1 MYRRRQ
7 FKTNLKLKLHEANVE
22 QRLYNALHLCVC
34 VCACLNTLY
43 STYTLMKLYAAPKKP
58 KTCFCLEK
66 QKNYNN
72 KTNVASCSAW
82 LSTKC

>member
-34 VCACLNTLY
+34 VCVL
-43 STYTLMKLYAAPKKP
+43 
-58 KTCFCLEK
+58 
-66 QKNYNN
+66 
-72 KTNVASCSAW
+72 V
-82 LSTKC
+82 